1 MTDKEFIE
9 MTRLFGSL
17 TKGADTL
24 RELFPGKVTDKV
36 RSHPQFKA
44 RWGLLDMADNEVK
57 DLVGLI
63 KGCDDWTSSEV
74 KASEIYRMMR
84 EFLSA
89 TAKMP
94 KGISGMFKRVRS
106 LCETPMFLIADKF
119 PSVYPP
125 AIQAIMA
132 SEPYQYAVDKKR
144 ITRPLIWN
152 ESIKELAGWLDDFAL
167 VANPRR
173 IIKKDGLNELEN
185 NWELVDCF
193 FWVDGEPVTAKQL
206 GGAIKKYNR
215 G

>member
-36 RSHPQFKA
+36 RSHPQFEV
-44 RWGLLDMADNEVK
+44 RWWLLDMADNEGK

-63 KGCDDWTSSEV
+63 NGCDDWTSSEV

-106 LCETPMFLIADKF
+106 LCETPTHLILGEYPGIIPEMGKFLESESYQNAIIHKQIT
-119 PSVYPP
+119 PP
-125 AIQAIMA
+125 F
-132 SEPYQYAVDKKR
+132 
-144 ITRPLIWN
+144 TWN
-152 ESIKELAGWLDDFAL
+152 TSIKELAVVLDQSL
-167 VANPRR
+167 VIASPFR
-173 IIKKDGLNELEN
+173 ILKKNDGSQSAEN
-185 NWELVDCF
+185 RWEVVDCV
-193 FWVDGEPVTAKQL
+193 FWKNGEPITAKQL
-206 GGAIKKYNR
+206 ANALKH
-215 G
+215 